1 MRMRVLFA
9 LTVAAA
15 LAVSATAEATWPQF
29 GGGYSTGPT
38 YMSGT
43 VIGGPMYAATPMY
56 SSPGYTVVERTGP
69 LGLMRWRS
77 VEPMPTVMP
86 QPVMTATTGMPTTT
100 GVMPAVATTTT
111 PMMTS
116 MTGQTYTFVERS
128 GPFGLMR
135 WRTMEPTPTVMP
147 ATVMTPPTTS
157 GVTPAAAT
165 TTPMP
170 AMTGAVVASPSYTVV
185 ERRGP
190 LGFFR
195 WRTVESTPAAMPA
208 PMMTTPMPTGITP
221 ASGTTPMA
229 GTTSS
234 GVVTGGYVVPSTN
247 TTTVMPATYY
257 TYERT
262 GLFGRRYYVTPM
274 SMDSTV
280 MPASYSAPST
290 TYYYPQSGTGRY
302 YGVGPFGF
310 WTR

>member
-9 LTVAAA
+9 LTVTAA
-15 LAVSATAEATWPQF
+15 LAVVATAEATWPQF

-69 LGLMRWRS
+69 
-77 VEPMPTVMP
+77 
-86 QPVMTATTGMPTTT
+86 
-100 GVMPAVATTTT
+100 
-111 PMMTS
+111 
-116 MTGQTYTFVERS
+116 
-128 GPFGLMR
+128 FGLMR
-135 WRTMEPTPTVMP
+135 WRTMEPTPTMIMPQPVMTATTGTTTGVMP
-147 ATVMTPPTTS
+147 AIATTTTPMTTPMVGQNYTFVERTGPLGIMRWRTMEPTPTIMPAPIMTTPTPT
-157 GVTPAAAT
+157 GVTTAAAT
-165 TTPMP
+165 TTPIP
-170 AMTGAVVASPSYTVV
+170 AMTGAVVASPTYTVV
-185 ERRGP
+185 ERSGP

-195 WRTVESTPAAMPA
+195 WRTFEPTTTVMPA

-221 ASGTTPMA
+221 ASGTTTPMA

-234 GVVTGGYVVPSTN
+234 GVITGGYVVPSTS
-247 TTTVMPATYY
+247 TTTVMPATY
-257 TYERT
+257 TYRT

-280 MPASYSAPST
+280 MPASYSST
-290 TYYYPQSGTGRY
+290 LYYPQYNTGRY
-302 YGVGPFGF
+302 YGFGGFGF